1 MIGYTLVGV
10 KDIAKAEQFYAAV
23 LGELGAKLVMGMDRI
38 KLFGTGPGAPMFGV
52 CLPYDEKP
60 ASVGNGTMVAITC
73 ESTAK
78 VDAAHKKACELGA
91 ADEGAPGQRGP
102 GFYGAY
108 MRDLDGNKVCFN
120 HFG

>member
-1 MIGYTLVGV
+1 MIGYTLLGV
-10 KDIAKAEQFYAAV
+10 KDIAKAEQFYTAV
-23 LGELGAKLVMGMDRI
+23 LAELGAKLIMGMDRI

-52 CLPYDEKP
+52 CLPFDEKP

-73 ESTAK
+73 DSTAK
-78 VDAAHKKACELGA
+78 VDAVYKKARDLGA

-108 MRDLDGNKVCFN
+108 IRDLDGNKVCF
-120 HFG
+120 FKMG

>member
-60 ASVGNGTMVAITC
+60 AAVGNGAMVAITC

-78 VDAAHKKACELGA
+78 VDAAHKKACALGA
-91 ADEGAPGQRGP
+91 ADEGAPLQRGQ

-108 MRDLDGNKVCFN
+108 MRDLDGNKVCF
-120 HFG
+120 FKMG

>member
-1 MIGYTLVGV
+1 MIGYTLLGV
-10 KDIAKAEQFYAAV
+10 KDIAKAEQFYTAV
-23 LGELGAKLVMGMDRI
+23 LAELGAKLVMGMDRI

-73 ESTAK
+73 DSTAK
-78 VDAAHKKACELGA
+78 VDAVHKKACGLGA
-91 ADEGAPGQRGP
+91 TDEGAPGQRGP

-108 MRDLDGNKVCFN
+108 IRDLDGNKVCF
-120 HFG
+120 FKMG

>member
-1 MIGYTLVGV
+1 MIGYTLLGV
-10 KDIAKAEQFYAAV
+10 KDIGKAEQFYTSV

-52 CLPYDEKP
+52 CLPHDEKP
-60 ASVGNGTMVAITC
+60 ASAGNGTMVAVSC
-73 ESTAK
+73 DSTAK
-78 VDAAHKKACELGA
+78 VDAAYKKARDLGA

-108 MRDLDGNKVCFN
+108 IRDLDGNKVCFAKM
-120 HFG
+120 G

>member
-78 VDAAHKKACELGA
+78 VDAAYKKACELGA

-108 MRDLDGNKVCFN
+108 LRDLDGNKVCF
-120 HFG
+120 FKMG

>member
-1 MIGYTLVGV
+1 MIGYTLLGV
-10 KDIAKAEQFYAAV
+10 KDLAKAEQFYTAV
-23 LGELGAKLVMGMDRI
+23 LGELGAKVVMGMDRI

-60 ASVGNGTMVAITC
+60 ASAGNGTMVAITC
-73 ESTAK
+73 DTTAK
-78 VDAAHKKACELGA
+78 VDAAYKKARELGA

-108 MRDLDGNKVCFN
+108 IRDLDGNKICF
-120 HFG
+120 FKMG

>member
-1 MIGYTLVGV
+1 MIGYTVLGV
-10 KDIAKAEQFYAAV
+10 KDIAKAEQFYTSV

-52 CLPYDEKP
+52 CLPHDEKP
-60 ASVGNGTMVAITC
+60 ASAGNGTMVAVSC
-73 ESTAK
+73 DSTAK
-78 VDAAHKKACELGA
+78 VDAAYKKARDLGA

-108 MRDLDGNKVCFN
+108 IRDLDGNKVCFAKM
-120 HFG
+120 G

>member
-23 LGELGAKLVMGMDRI
+23 LGELGAKLVMGMDRM

-108 MRDLDGNKVCFN
+108 MRDLDGNKVCF
-120 HFG
+120 FKMG

>member
-1 MIGYTLVGV
+1 MIGYTLLGV
-10 KDIAKAEQFYAAV
+10 KDIAKAEQFYTSV

-52 CLPYDEKP
+52 CLPHDEKP
-60 ASVGNGTMVAITC
+60 ASAGNGTMVAVSC
-73 ESTAK
+73 DSTAK
-78 VDAAHKKACELGA
+78 VDAAYKKARDLGA

-108 MRDLDGNKVCFN
+108 IRDLDGNKVCFAKM
-120 HFG
+120 G

>member
-1 MIGYTLVGV
+1 MIGYTLLGV
-10 KDIAKAEQFYAAV
+10 KDIAKAEQFYTSV

-52 CLPYDEKP
+52 CLPHDEKP
-60 ASVGNGTMVAITC
+60 ASAGNGTMVAISC
-73 ESTAK
+73 DSTAK
-78 VDAAHKKACELGA
+78 VDAAYKKARDLGA

-108 MRDLDGNKVCFN
+108 IRDLDGNKVCFAKM
-120 HFG
+120 G